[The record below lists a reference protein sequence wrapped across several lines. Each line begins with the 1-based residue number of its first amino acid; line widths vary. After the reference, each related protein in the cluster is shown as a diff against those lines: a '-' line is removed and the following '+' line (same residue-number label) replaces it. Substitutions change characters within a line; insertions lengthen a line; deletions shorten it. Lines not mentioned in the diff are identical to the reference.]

1 MDVQASIYHPF
12 LVPSTQTTLE
22 IALGERT
29 FVRGAAYLGP
39 KESRIGVK

>member
-1 MDVQASIYHPF
+1 MDAQASICHSM
-12 LVPSTQTTLE
+12 LVPSTLTTLE

-29 FVRGAAYLGP
+29 FARGAACLGP

>member
-12 LVPSTQTTLE
+12 LVPNTQTTLE